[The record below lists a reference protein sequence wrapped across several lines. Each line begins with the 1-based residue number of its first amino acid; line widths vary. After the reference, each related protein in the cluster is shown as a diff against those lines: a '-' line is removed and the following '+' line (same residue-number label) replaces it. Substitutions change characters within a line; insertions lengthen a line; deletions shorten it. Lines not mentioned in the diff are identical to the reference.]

1 MRLARTSTALVA
13 ALLLAACSRTQPEGG
28 PVPIAMTPPEGTGL
42 SPVAVVITG
51 NGFDAS
57 ATTDF
62 SQGSAQ
68 VNATFAAR
76 LLPDAGGAA
85 VALEGVRLTSDR
97 RLEASVPAGIARG
110 GYALEV
116 TDPSGRVGTLQQAFR
131 VVSAP
136 ESVASFRV
144 EPGEPAIAGVPFLV
158 TLTAID
164 ASGAVVDGFTGT
176 VTLSDLTGTLS
187 PAASGPFVLGQLP
200 VRLTVQ
206 AVTPADRITVSDGL
220 GHAGTSADFAVS
232 PGPAVGV
239 AFPGGPLTA
248 AAGAC
253 TLVTLQLRDAMG
265 NPTPAAAAVDVALQS
280 SPLGGL
286 AFHAGGGACGAP
298 VTTVTISPG
307 SSATTFRVQGAAAGA
322 YVARALPATL
332 PSATLDVAL
341 TP

>member
-1 MRLARTSTALVA
+1 MRLARTPAALVA
-13 ALLLAACSRTQPEGG
+13 ALLLGACSRAQPEGG

-42 SPVAVVITG
+42 APLAVRITG

-62 SQGSAQ
+62 TQGSAQ
-68 VNATFAAR
+68 VDATFTAR
-76 LLPDAGGAA
+76 LLPDGGGTG
-85 VALEGVRLTSDR
+85 VALESVRLTPDR
-97 RLEASVPAGIARG
+97 HLEASVPAGIPRG

-144 EPGEPAIAGVPFLV
+144 EPAEPATAGVPFLV

-164 ASGAVVDGFTGT
+164 AGGAVVDGFTGT

-187 PAASGPFVLGQLP
+187 PATAGPFVLGQLP

-206 AVTPADRITVSDGL
+206 AVTPADRITASDAM

-232 PGPAVGV
+232 PGPAVAV
-239 AFPGGPLTA
+239 AFPGGPVTA

-253 TLVTLQLRDAMG
+253 TPVTLQLRDALG
-265 NPTPAAAAVDVALQS
+265 NPTPAPAAIDVALQS
-280 SPLGGL
+280 APVGGL
-286 AFHAGGGACGAP
+286 AFHVGGACGAP
-298 VTTVTISPG
+298 ATSVAISAG
-307 SSATTFRVQGAAAGA
+307 SSSATFRVQGATAGA
-322 YVARALPATL
+322 FVVRALPAGL
-332 PSATLDVAL
+332 PSATLDVTL